1 MKKSK
6 NLLSKRTTVEKPY
19 ATYESEGLW
28 TWHILKTYQL
38 PKNEYTNKHALWY
51 TAFKCPFTYGAYK
64 YGDNYILYIISHAKL
79 VYARDD
85 FVEQYQSLREHEKLL
100 DKKGVLAPNRLLL
113 YGNRFINWIEKEG
126 ERLNTKAWE
135 K

>member
-1 MKKSK
+1 
-6 NLLSKRTTVEKPY
+6 
-19 ATYESEGLW
+19 
-28 TWHILKTYQL
+28 
-38 PKNEYTNKHALWY
+38 
-51 TAFKCPFTYGAYK
+51 
-64 YGDNYILYIISHAKL
+64 
-79 VYARDD
+79 VYASDD

-113 YGNRFINWIEKEG
+113 YGNRFINWIKKEG